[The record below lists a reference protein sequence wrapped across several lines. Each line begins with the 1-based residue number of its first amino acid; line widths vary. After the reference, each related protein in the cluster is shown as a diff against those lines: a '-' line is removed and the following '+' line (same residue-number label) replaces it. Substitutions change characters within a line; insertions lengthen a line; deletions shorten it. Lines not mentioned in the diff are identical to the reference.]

1 MFSTLKNYSDKS
13 LTRSDP
19 TSNKTNLKVNKLSQK
34 FLVHSNVTGMVIVKV
49 KYLPGTRTVPVL

>member
-34 FLVHSNVTGMVIVKV
+34 TKLRKLLCKKPMLVENA
-49 KYLPGTRTVPVL
+49 LWLDL